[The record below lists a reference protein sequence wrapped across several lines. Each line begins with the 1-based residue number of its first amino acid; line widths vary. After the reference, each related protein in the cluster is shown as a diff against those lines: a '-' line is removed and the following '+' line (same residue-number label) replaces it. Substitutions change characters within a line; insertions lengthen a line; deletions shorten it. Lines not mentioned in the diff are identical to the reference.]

1 MGQRMLA
8 REAGSAVPGHRLG
21 QEEWRRGG
29 AAARCPRAGRRSAPR
44 PDPTPRSGPS
54 QPGDRRAF
62 RVRRLSPDEETL
74 YYTRGL
80 EKSGNFA
87 REMLPTLQH
96 AEKEKNVRR

>member
-1 MGQRMLA
+1 MEQRMLA
-8 REAGSAVPGHRLG
+8 REAASAVPGHRLG

-29 AAARCPRAGRRSAPR
+29 AAARCPRAGRRS
-44 PDPTPRSGPS
+44 DPTPRSGPS

-62 RVRRLSPDEETL
+62 RVRRLSPEEEPL
-74 YYTRGL
+74 CYTRAF